1 MMIGSA
7 RMVDNLYYFDDNFL
21 RIKQAQSFSTSI
33 SSLSFR
39 EQIMIWHLRLGILVF
54 LIWNIYF
61 LFYLKM

>member
-33 SSLSFR
+33 SSLFVR
-39 EQIMIWHLRLGILVF
+39 EQIMI
-54 LIWNIYF
+54 
-61 LFYLKM
+61 